1 MAIKRL
7 LRSTEIADSP
17 FRSLQDVERY
27 LDTVKQNATDEDQML
42 RTLERQFARSLESAA
57 PLKFTIQRDSGSP
70 SFKTNTSP
78 HINAMRF
85 DRIEV
90 PNLEDLKKNFKIV
103 DELSDQ
109 VEHLNTLHSQVSV
122 SFRGVAGVNDTLKG
136 ILAMQAN
143 LKSKLDRAL
152 KFLEGIG
159 TKYAPAPF
167 KEVVE
172 QVCTTLSEEL
182 KFTDY
187 EVMGYATDENG
198 DLHFTTYVKL
208 INLEDD
214 TGEFY
219 REFYIVFTAV
229 MSSIT
234 KEIEGQGWRKSDSNR
249 NTVEMKYY
257 VTVMHHFQTP
267 GKFGKGKAFTKATEA
282 MHHLGVMLAIE
293 NIDNSIG
300 TLPHNLNPDR
310 VTKDKLYGTELVSQ
324 IQVEPDALI
333 FTFLTKTT
341 EKEAQAATAQL
352 YQQVKVMMQ
361 KQVPGAVV
369 KFKLGRNVS
378 SRQYYLKLTLSTPA
392 KHNQLDIHGLD
403 FLKEQ
408 FGLDDKKLRQ
418 VVNIING

>member
-27 LDTVKQNATDEDQML
+27 LNTVKQNAMDEDQML
-42 RTLERQFARSLESAA
+42 RNLERQFARKLESAA
-57 PLKFTIQRDSGSP
+57 PTKFTIQRDPGSQV
-70 SFKTNTSP
+70 KTTNSP

-90 PNLEDLKKNFKIV
+90 PNLEALKENFKIV

-122 SFRGVAGVNDTLKG
+122 SFRGVQGVNETLKG
-136 ILAMQAN
+136 ILTMQAN

-159 TKYAPAPF
+159 TKYAPQPF
-167 KEVVE
+167 KDVVE

-182 KFTDY
+182 TFTDY
-187 EVMGYATDENG
+187 EVMGYATDEGG
-198 DLHFTTYVKL
+198 DLHFTTYIKL

-214 TGEFY
+214 NGEFY

-229 MSSIT
+229 LGSVSRDMTDIHGS
-234 KEIEGQGWRKSDSNR
+234 RKYNANR

-257 VTVMHHFQTP
+257 ITVMHHFQTP
-267 GKFGKGKAFTKATEA
+267 GKFGKGKAFSKAAEA

-310 VTKDKLYGTELVSQ
+310 ITKDKLQGTDLVGE
-324 IQVEPDALI
+324 IQVEPDSLI
-333 FTFLTKTT
+333 FVFLTKAT
-341 EKEAQAATAQL
+341 EKEAQRATAML
-352 YQQVKVMMQ
+352 YQQVKTMMQ

-369 KFKLGRNVS
+369 KFKLKRDVAQ
-378 SRQYYLKLTLSTPA
+378 RRYVLKLTLSTPA
-392 KHNQLDIHGLD
+392 KHNQLDVHGLD